1 MILVVADTAPLRY
14 LVEIGYEYLLPRL
27 FTKIWI
33 PGAVVE
39 ELRQARTPAI
49 VRDWSSRFPSWI
61 AVREVSGPSPRAR
74 TGLPGSRGV
83 GGDPTGQTL
92 EKPICCSL
100 MNGLVYAS
108 LASRDLR

>member
-39 ELRQARTPAI
+39 ELRSQWP
-49 VRDWSSRFPSWI
+49 FPPGANWVAWI
-61 AVREVSGPSPRAR
+61 AGSGRRSNWPN
-74 TGLPGSRGV
+74 T
-83 GGDPTGQTL
+83 
-92 EKPICCSL
+92 
-100 MNGLVYAS
+100 
-108 LASRDLR
+108 

>member
-61 AVREVSGPSPRAR
+61 AVREVSGPSPGRE
-74 TGLPGSRGV
+74 LGSLDRGEWEAI
-83 GGDPTGQTL
+83 Q
-92 EKPICCSL
+92 
-100 MNGLVYAS
+100 
-108 LASRDLR
+108 LAKHLKSPSAAH